1 MKTNNEIAQEVAAG
15 YRTARAFSM
24 HPCDIAGQAALQ
36 ALSMKESPD
45 SEKFDGIAE
54 KFCKWMSKNFKKY
67 VINDYDKI
75 CYNEDGSLYY
85 KLKLDEENML
95 KDLKV
100 EFNKQ

>member
-1 MKTNNEIAQEVAAG
+1 MKTNDEIAQEVAAG

-24 HPCDIAGQAALQ
+24 HPCEIAGQAALQ

-54 KFCKWMSKNFKKY
+54 KFCEWMSKNFKRY
-67 VINDYDKI
+67 VINDNDKFY
-75 CYNEDGSLYY
+75 YNEDGVLCH

-95 KDLKV
+95 KDLKA